1 MRHVTVRIPLLN
13 TENDLNK
20 GLNNRHDGYKTSRST
35 TTINWLELLG
45 PPHAKVLTL
54 PTTNVI

>member
-1 MRHVTVRIPLLN
+1 MSHVTVRIPLVTEDDINIRLN
-13 TENDLNK
+13 
-20 GLNNRHDGYKTSRST
+20 HQHGYKMLRS
-35 TTINWLELLG
+35 TTINWFELLG